1 MQEYKR
7 EKQRS
12 LQSTEQKKKKKSNK
26 DVFIK
31 GDSGGEVDGDGSE
44 T

>member
-1 MQEYKR
+1 MQEYKQ

-12 LQSTEQKKKKKSNK
+12 LQSIERKKKSNK
-26 DVFIK
+26 DVLNK
-31 GDSGGEVDGDGSE
+31 GDNGGEVDGNGSE